1 MRPSESKEQYLSAFE
16 RVRATRMAA
25 EPAWVKDLREA
36 GIGSFAAL
44 GFPTTKNEDWKYT
57 NLEPIWSQTFAPAN
71 GEAKSA
77 NGDDLLSQSLVESKH
92 RLVFINGVHAPELSR
107 TEDLPGGISARTL
120 RQTLA
125 AGDDVLKAQLGR
137 YARHGREP
145 FVALNTAFMD
155 DGAVLIIAAGARLVE
170 PIQLVF
176 ISLAG
181 ARPVISQPRVFIFLG
196 ANSEAKIVESYLGSK
211 KARYFCNAV
220 TELVGG
226 PGSVVEHYRVQQE
239 GDDGLYVGALAAVL
253 GRDCQFT
260 AHGITL
266 GGALVRN
273 NVRVVLDG
281 EGAGC
286 VLNGLY
292 LIDGKQHVDN
302 FTEIEH
308 AKPRGTSLEIYKG
321 ILSGAGRAVFN
332 GKIVVHKDAQKTDAR
347 QVNKN
352 LLLSQ
357 DAAVNTKPQL
367 EIYANDVK
375 CSHGSTIGQP
385 DPDALFYLRA
395 RGLDV
400 EEARSLLSFA
410 FASEVV
416 GRIKIDSL
424 RERLNEYLA
433 VKYRRHSK

>member
-1 MRPSESKEQYLSAFE
+1 MLASESVEQYLSTFA
-16 RVRATRMAA
+16 RLRATRMAA
-25 EPAWVKDLREA
+25 EPAWVQELREA

-57 NLEPIWSQTFAPAN
+57 SLEPIWSQTFAPAN
-71 GEAKSA
+71 GEVRGTHAEA
-77 NGDDLLSQSLVESKH
+77 LLSQSLLGSTN

-107 TEDLPGGISARTL
+107 AGDLPGGVSVKTL

-125 AGDDVLKAQLGR
+125 EGDDVVKAQLGR
-137 YARHGREP
+137 YARFGREP

-155 DGAVLIIAAGARLVE
+155 DGAVLLIPAGTRFIE

-176 ISLAG
+176 ISVAG

-196 ANSEAKIVESYLGSK
+196 ANSEAKIVESYLGAK
-211 KARYFCNAV
+211 KTSYFCNAV
-220 TELVGG
+220 TELIGE
-226 PGSVVEHYRVQQE
+226 PGSAVEHYRIQQE
-239 GDDGLYVGALAAVL
+239 GDDGLHVGTLAAVL
-253 GRDCQFT
+253 SREGQLT
-260 AHGITL
+260 AHAITL

-292 LIDGKQHVDN
+292 LIDGQQHVDN

-308 AKPRGTSLEIYKG
+308 AKPRGTSLELYKG

-332 GKIVVHKDAQKTDAR
+332 GRIVVRKEAQKTDAR
-347 QVNKN
+347 QTNKN

-357 DAAVNTKPQL
+357 DAVVHTKPQL
-367 EIYANDVK
+367 EIYADDVK

-385 DPDALFYLRA
+385 DPDALFYLRC
-395 RGLDV
+395 RGLGV

-416 GRIKIDSL
+416 GRIQIDSL
-424 RERLNEYLA
+424 RERLDEYLA
-433 VKYRRHSK
+433 FKYRRHST